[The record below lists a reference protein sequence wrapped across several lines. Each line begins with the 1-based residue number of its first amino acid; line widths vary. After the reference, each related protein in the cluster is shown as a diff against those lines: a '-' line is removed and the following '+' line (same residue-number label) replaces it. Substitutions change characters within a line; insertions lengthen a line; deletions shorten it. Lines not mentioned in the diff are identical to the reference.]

1 MSVKQSSERSKK
13 NQQGKDDF
21 QARINKE
28 TTMKLDSMSDMV
40 QSNKD
45 DVINRI
51 LALVYDIK
59 PELHQNFQP

>member
-1 MSVKQSSERSKK
+1 
-13 NQQGKDDF
+13 
-21 QARINKE
+21 
-28 TTMKLDSMSDMV
+28 MKLDSMSDMV
-40 QSNKD
+40 QSSKD